1 MAVRTLC
8 SLCIPLCAAGR
19 SWISGSLLA
28 AAPKHREPR
37 GAASEERKEET
48 SVGQPRFAQSF
59 QVVPE
64 IDYQSA
70 ERLITTK
77 GKYSLSHV
85 HSLARAVSS
94 ERKIQL
100 VTEVTTD
107 QQGSPCSVPSLKNE
121 KKEETPHKRNPA
133 IPFFSQSRN
142 WNHLLA
148 ET

>member
-1 MAVRTLC
+1 M
-8 SLCIPLCAAGR
+8 
-19 SWISGSLLA
+19 
-28 AAPKHREPR
+28 
-37 GAASEERKEET
+37 
-48 SVGQPRFAQSF
+48 
-59 QVVPE
+59 PE
-64 IDYQSA
+64 IDYQRA
-70 ERLITTK
+70 ERLIITK

-100 VTEVTTD
+100 VFEVTKD
-107 QQGSPCSVPSLKNE
+107 QQGSSCSTSSLKNE